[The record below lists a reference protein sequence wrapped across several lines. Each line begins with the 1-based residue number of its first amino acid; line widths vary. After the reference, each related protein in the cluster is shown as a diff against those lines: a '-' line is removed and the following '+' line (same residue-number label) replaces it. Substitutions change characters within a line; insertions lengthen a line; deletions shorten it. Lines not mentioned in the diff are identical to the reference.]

1 MEAAQRTA
9 EGCVLET
16 AGIGPVP
23 PGSTTTGDPG
33 LLEIVQT
40 LWNDLRG
47 LAFDHLQLAALETQR
62 AGKSLVNMVI
72 YAVAAALLLVSAWL
86 ALLGAIVAGLIV
98 MGLNASVALLLVAA
112 SNIIAAFVLYR
123 LIRRSSEFL
132 RFPATL
138 RSLKSDAAMLA
149 RPEGP

>member
-1 MEAAQRTA
+1 
-9 EGCVLET
+9 
-16 AGIGPVP
+16 
-23 PGSTTTGDPG
+23 
-33 LLEIVQT
+33 LLEIVQA

-47 LAFDHLQLAALETQR
+47 LAWDHLQLAALETQR

-86 ALLGAIVAGLIV
+86 ALLGAIVAGLIAL
-98 MGLNASVALLLVAA
+98 GLNASVALLLVAA
-112 SNIIAAFVLYR
+112 SNILAALVLYQ
-123 LIRRSSEFL
+123 LIRRSSQYL